1 MKEKKNIAVY
11 PGTFDPPTYGHL
23 DIIKRASSI
32 FDKVIISISAD
43 SVKNTTFSI
52 KEREE
57 MLRVITREL
66 KNVEV
71 TSFKGLLVNFLKNKK
86 SRIIIRGLRA
96 VSDFEYEFQLA
107 LTNRKLD
114 NSIETVFFIP
124 DETYTYL
131 SSSLVKEIIRL
142 NGNIDKLVPPIVK
155 FYLEKK
161 LKKTLDNYN

>member
-96 VSDFEYEFQLA
+96 VSDFEYEFQMA
-107 LTNRKLD
+107 LTNRKLNPEID
-114 NSIETVFFIP
+114 TIFLMPGEEFFYI
-124 DETYTYL
+124 
-131 SSSLVKEIIRL
+131 SSSLVKEIANLGGSIE
-142 NGNIDKLVPPIVK
+142 KFVPFVVEK
-155 FYLEKK
+155 ALREKLEKAR
-161 LKKTLDNYN
+161 